1 MLPCIYKSNILI
13 LWTNHHIISI
23 NILESLSIVIIV
35 NMEDM
40 MRKIANVLGVINSIL
55 SIFVMIVMVQY
66 LIEIN
71 QTTDGWAE
79 LGLFLMALLFL
90 LATLILTIPFV
101 VFLIKLKYQKV
112 KFYVITH
119 VVYSSLSVI
128 LFVLSIVI

>member
-1 MLPCIYKSNILI
+1 
-13 LWTNHHIISI
+13 
-23 NILESLSIVIIV
+23 
-35 NMEDM
+35 